1 LQIQNLPPENF
12 SVFTPIALK
21 GPNIS
26 FPQPI
31 LPIMLHPS
39 VLSNLTKT
47 YSGNTYKYTTLL
59 RHKGTLIAFTMDD
72 RRRIHYAVLDQ
83 NPAAAKSPLDV
94 TYWPG
99 GPSELLFPN
108 EIAETGFGIAD
119 QTLLPTYQNGSP
131 APIKP
136 GVRLAPRDTDFFR
149 STTARLSADAPFQVL
164 SDGRF
169 VYLFR
174 QAIDGTH
181 SDQIFKQDKT
191 GKPVLDGAGKPVPLV
206 DATLLVDRFVLV
218 GNVLEPRL
226 EIRFQRS
233 RSKSRPAG
241 RKDNLGAKDLDGND
255 FYEPT
260 QELKFVGNLQS
271 GRFAVLLLPTSVA
284 EVERWQIFAQNRHTG
299 RIDAFNVERSP
310 EGLFNTRG
318 SQVFA
323 PTLAGHAESA
333 LQLDKPTD
341 HVALAKGVTPGAMF
355 SFEGWIYPGQTQST
369 QPQVLI
375 AGAKNGA
382 DAGGLSL
389 LVVAQTRLR
398 VDFGSGQGDKFT
410 SKSMLTPNTWNHVAV
425 TFDGAAFRFYIGGNL
440 RDKID
445 LAPTDEKPAAK
456 PVLFLGAAQNAFKGV
471 LDEIRL
477 WNRVRSSH
485 EIQADLHQR
494 LTGLEPGLA
503 ACWRFDEA
511 GGDTVFDQTN
521 HGADGR
527 VNGGVWVTSDA
538 PIGENPGINRSSF
551 AVAGRLPDGSL
562 ENRSVASG
570 LSALLYFQQAN
581 VASGYDGEQKP
592 LKQSA
597 RVMLAFATSGASS
610 GDKNYIASLDF
621 AVSAAGKI
629 AATPDRL
636 PLELVQ
642 PDGAA
647 QASVNDQLDALKT
660 AEEQV
665 RVLAEAVAK
674 AKTQE
679 QKRETEWQ
687 ALKDEEAGAQV
698 TAFVGADFSGA
709 FRVFGKGD
717 VRYADLFSN
726 EANLNFN
733 DKIRSLKIPAP
744 LQVTVFE
751 HDVDAA
757 NGQSKLF
764 KEDTPD
770 VGEVWRGKISG
781 LRIAAAP
788 TFAVK
793 IQKAEQRLLQAR
805 AERSAQETLLNN
817 ARTALDAQQS
827 VLRSGA
833 SVTMPVVHLDAAGL
847 LVSGGLLGFAWT
859 NDAPLLF
866 DSATGSLALYFRGA
880 GDQFFAAYYT
890 TLTERAKYP
899 LVNSSGKQTV
909 ICIARSTDLGMDKIA
924 LDVSNGPDAET
935 CTLKIT
941 GLELEEIWEKVP
953 RDPERFARVLNGQA
967 GHYHHNK
974 LVGYRERVG
983 AGTVVADT
991 NGQLHLEIP
1000 GGTSRAL
1007 EKNAALMLGSIR
1019 LTLKEA
1025 AGAQANSL
1033 LVGSESLVFPPEPQ
1047 PLFYLEYDYAANAR
1061 TTKVPGDLFGG
1072 SLLLRAVNL
1081 PGVENGFV
1089 ANQRVTSGATLTS
1102 KWTAAAPGSTLLF
1115 NGSDTCAKLA
1125 DTTKLG
1131 QFDLEND
1138 LTLET
1143 WVRPLRVTEKARL
1156 IQHKSGASEY
1166 ALGLKQAD
1174 LNSAFK
1180 LDGVADYVTIPKN
1193 PALNF
1198 AGSITIEAWIKPE
1211 ATDGSR
1217 NIVAHGYPHRG
1228 SPELFLRIE
1237 DDQYQAGIWRGG
1249 NHLAAMPI
1257 PAADKQG
1264 KDWIHLA
1271 GVYDAVAGKWMLYRN
1286 GVLEKT
1292 ADSGVGPQVVEADW
1306 GIGANPD
1313 PGADVTDRRL
1323 WKGEMDDVRVWK
1335 RARTQAEILA
1345 DMNRRLADN
1354 ETDLVGYWHF
1364 QNGSARDY
1372 SRSVNDGVLHGKPAV
1387 SVSPLPA
1394 YTVFAGVNGK
1404 YVQSKSVFPAGNW
1417 SHLAAVFMQ
1426 DYGLKFSGKN
1436 AFLDCGTDETLNLNG
1451 DLTLEVFLKP
1461 EQFGRGIGILARD
1474 TGGSNKQQVPY
1485 SLSFDSSGHLVFHFE
1500 DKDGKVKIFK
1510 TGAKA
1515 QAGVS
1520 TRVAVTRKLK
1530 SQTYRLSD
1538 SETKTLNW
1546 YEIRLY
1552 LGAASET
1559 FIYAVDEITRLAVEE
1574 LSKPSPTALIV
1585 RIGKDQ
1591 APSIGRSSANTYI
1604 GRNAAANVDSIEE
1617 FFRSIFTDSGLF
1629 ETRFFKGVIS
1639 EVRIWSTA
1647 RDTADVG
1654 GDVAGGE
1661 NGLVSW
1667 WRFEERDGV
1676 KTNDS
1681 NGRNHATFSGSLE
1694 WVKDADPQR
1703 SGLTLIWND
1712 QGALSTENL
1721 PGANFAPANNQFT
1734 LGALAGMQEMYHGE
1748 LEELRIWKTART
1760 REQVEDNLFCRL
1772 NGEPDDLIAYYTFD
1786 AETQTKLSDNGLRG
1800 NHLAPQGT
1808 AAFVL
1813 STAPVGDDAPI
1824 VRSAL
1829 AGIRT
1834 PFSGF
1839 IGSTPAVQE
1848 YGDLQTDSRGT
1859 MIGVFKRC
1867 YGFIHE
1873 NALNLLTGY
1882 KVGDLAVEWIGQVQ
1896 FAPQLIGFIEGAPPV
1911 PSENLTMPS
1920 VEMIGDLDDYNETST
1935 VEFVRADETTYT
1947 YSASKEGGL
1956 GLEVEAALKFGF
1968 KSKTDVGVALAAA
1981 SLSSIEESQVLVGAR
1996 ARLET
2001 MFGWTDQ
2008 AETGLSRETSK
2019 TTSLELRGRYT
2030 TPEENENEPFGR
2042 RFVPDNLGLALVQSE
2057 TADVFALRLKH
2068 NNALISFSLR
2078 PNPDIPKDW
2087 NIIHFPMNARYVK
2100 QGVLD
2105 GKIGPIADVDY
2116 PNALSY
2122 SNDVSYFKPVEAY
2135 ALKNRIQKEEKALET
2150 YYDQFRAKL
2159 KGNLP
2164 FTSFLSPLEMA
2175 DHSDLRAKA
2184 RRNLVNTYVWTAD
2197 GGLFAESQQMMQV
2210 HSETSGGTYEFKGAV
2225 GIDVQIGFAISKVAA
2240 QFELNAMFVG
2250 QHRQEVSK
2258 TRESKTAFQ
2267 LNVSVEKVERDIYL
2281 RRPDNIKIVQLDRTD
2296 PKRPRPIKHPYKVD
2310 AYRFMSF
2317 FLEENSDHFDLFF
2330 NQIVDPLWIEQSD
2343 DPAARALREARQEG
2357 KKPPC
2362 WRIMHRVTYVSRVL
2376 PPLDNSAPPSLE
2388 KSLQTLD
2395 IESNYELI
2403 KQLEPYVANKLG
2415 SFPEFAD
2422 AVRDTIRQNLP
2433 ELQPHTEEVIRYM
2446 SAYLGITGEQGADGE
2461 QFGDTTLAELAP
2473 NQPPIVN
2480 AGLDQTI
2487 GLDGAS
2493 VDADLEA
2500 AVIDDRLEKAE
2511 AIFVTWEK
2519 TAGPESMSFKDLHA
2533 GTTKATFTKRGRYEL
2548 QLTAHDGMLE
2558 AADALTVIVNERPVV
2573 SAGAGIETSALEVQ
2587 LDGRILDNGLGDPA
2601 TGVMTMQWLKSG
2613 GLGNAVFED
2622 KNALQTKV
2630 TFDKP
2635 GNYLLQLL
2643 VGNGTFDTSAEL
2655 LVSIAARVNRDL
2667 QLLYTFEENAGQTVK
2682 DASGTGEALD
2692 VQIPDLKKIAW
2703 LNGGLKLK
2711 EPTILA
2717 ASGPV
2722 SRLTTALRASNEMT
2736 LEAWLKPASA
2746 QTPGLARVLTFSSG
2760 PAARNFTLAQSGG
2773 SYHLHLRSSTTND
2786 NASNKALA
2794 GGQADTG
2801 KLQHLV
2807 CTRDAGGQAR
2817 LYLDG
2822 TEVASRKVDGNF
2834 SNWATNFQLCLG
2846 HESGGGSDD
2855 RAWTGELHLV
2865 AVYSRA
2871 LSLPEI
2877 RQNFN
2882 FGANLNLPPIVSAGA
2897 DSVVNWADYDWSKN
2911 SAQKKTFLL
2920 KGRVTHDRPTSGT
2933 IRWQQIG
2940 GPANGVKIQNENA
2953 AETTVEVT
2961 QKGRYVFRLTAQ
2973 DGELLSSSETAVTV
2987 NVPPNVRIKSGTQK
3001 LALTGAGTEAA
3012 LLAELLDNGRGDQS
3026 SNEPLLIRWSQTGG
3040 PQTVQF
3046 SAADSLSAKAVFSAR
3061 GFYPLQLEIHN
3072 GALGA
3077 VIPVQ
3082 VTVNQM
3088 PALSVAPPAVVTLP
3102 VNQVALNGLVTD
3114 TGLGNPADALD
3125 IIWEKIGGPG
3135 KVTFAD
3141 AGKAQTT
3148 ARFDTGG
3155 VYSLQL
3161 SVRNPDNPELSATV
3175 SVPVTI
3181 NRAPVV
3187 SAGPAPAPLLLKAGQ
3202 ANVTLWLDA
3211 TVSDD
3216 GLPESPGA
3224 TALKWTKK
3232 SGPGN
3237 MVISPDN
3244 TDYVQALFTQ
3254 KGKYILQVEADDG
3267 AAKTSDTVAVVVHT
3281 PPVVDAGPLQQVTVE
3296 GNDITV
3302 ALKGV
3307 LSDTGLGDETPP
3319 GTVALQWKKVTGP
3332 GNAVFANPAALE
3344 TGVVLPKQRGV
3355 YTFELS
3361 AGNGF
3366 DSAKDTVAV
3375 VLNQP
3380 PVVEVDVLEAEP
3392 ANTKKR
3398 LLSIRVSD
3406 NGLGNPQQD
3415 TLSFG
3420 WKKATGQEPVQF
3432 QPDPVTP
3439 SNTTVTFPKA
3449 GNYTLELTVGNGT
3462 GFVVKKTV
3470 AVTVG

>member
-1 LQIQNLPPENF
+1 MYYP
-12 SVFTPIALK
+12 A
-21 GPNIS
+21 
-26 FPQPI
+26 
-31 LPIMLHPS
+31 

-59 RHKGTLIAFTMDD
+59 RHKGTLIAFTMDN

-83 NPAAAKSPLDV
+83 NPAAAQSPLDV

-99 GPSELLFPN
+99 GPTELLFPN

-131 APIKP
+131 TPAKP
-136 GVRLAPRDTDFFR
+136 GARLAPRDIDFFR

-164 SDGRF
+164 SDGQS

-174 QAIDGTH
+174 QAIDANH
-181 SDQIFKQDKT
+181 PDQIFKQDKT
-191 GKPVLDGAGKPVPLV
+191 GKPVLDSAGKPVPLV

-218 GNVLEPRL
+218 GAILEPRL

-233 RSKSRPAG
+233 RSKTRPAS

-260 QELKFVGNLQS
+260 QELKFVGNLEA

-299 RIDAFNVERSP
+299 RMDAFSIERSP

-323 PTLAGHAESA
+323 PELAGHAEAA
-333 LQLDKPTD
+333 LQLTKPTD
-341 HVALAKGVTPGAMF
+341 HIALAKGVTPGATF
-355 SFEGWIYPGQTQST
+355 SFEGWIFPEQTQST

-375 AGAKNGA
+375 AGAKSGT

-410 SKSMLTPNTWNHVAV
+410 SKSMLTPNTWNHIAV
-425 TFDGAAFRFYIGGNL
+425 TFDGGAFRFYIGGNL

-445 LAPTDEKPAAK
+445 LPPGDEKPPAK
-456 PVLFLGAAQNAFKGV
+456 PILFLGAAQNAFKGV
-471 LDEIRL
+471 LDEICL
-477 WNRVRSSH
+477 WNRPRSAR

-503 ACWRFDEA
+503 AYWRFDEA
-511 GGDTVFDQTN
+511 GGDTVFDQSN
-521 HGADGR
+521 YGADGR
-527 VNGGVWVTSDA
+527 LNGGAWITSDA
-538 PIGENPGINRSSF
+538 PIGDNPGINRSSF
-551 AVAGRLPDGSL
+551 LVAGRLPDGSL
-562 ENRSVASG
+562 ENRSIASG

-581 VASGYDGEQKP
+581 VSSGYDGAQKP

-597 RVMLAFATSGASS
+597 RVMLAFATKGASS

-621 AVSAAGKI
+621 AVSASGKI
-629 AATPDRL
+629 AAAPDRL
-636 PLELVQ
+636 PLELVH

-647 QASVNDQLDALKT
+647 QTSVNDQLDALKS

-674 AKTQE
+674 AKKQE
-679 QKRETEWQ
+679 QKRDAEWL
-687 ALKDEEAGAQV
+687 ALKNEDAGAQV
-698 TAFVGADFSGA
+698 TAFAGADFTGA

-717 VRYADLFSN
+717 VRHADLFSS
-726 EANLNFN
+726 EASLNFN
-733 DKIRSLKIPAP
+733 DKITALKIPAP

-757 NGQSKLF
+757 GQTKLF

-770 VGEVWRGKISG
+770 VGDFWRGKISG
-781 LRIAAAP
+781 LRVAGSP
-788 TFAVK
+788 DFATK

-805 AERSAQETLLNN
+805 TERSAQETLLNN
-817 ARTALDAQQS
+817 ARTALAGQQS

-833 SVTMPVVHLDAAGL
+833 SVTMPIVHLDAGGL

-866 DSATGSLALYFRGA
+866 DSATGSLALYYRGA
-880 GDQFFAAYYT
+880 DDQFFAAYYT

-899 LVNSSGKQTV
+899 LTNSTGKQTV

-924 LDVSNGPDAET
+924 LEVSDGPGADT
-935 CTLKIT
+935 CTVKIA

-953 RDPERFARVLNGQA
+953 RNPERFARVLNGQA
-967 GHYHHNK
+967 GHYHNNK
-974 LVGYRERVG
+974 LVGYRERIG
-983 AGTVVADT
+983 AGTVVAEN
-991 NGQLHLEIP
+991 NGQLRLDIP

-1019 LTLKEA
+1019 LTLKEPA
-1025 AGAQANSL
+1025 DADATSL
-1033 LVGSESLVFPPEPQ
+1033 PVGSESLVFPPEPQ

-1081 PGVENGFV
+1081 PGFQNLEGFV
-1089 ANQRVTSGATLTS
+1089 TNQRVTSGATLTS

-1115 NGSDTCAKLA
+1115 NGTDTCAKLA
-1125 DTTKLG
+1125 DTGKLN
-1131 QFDLEND
+1131 QLDPEND
-1138 LTLET
+1138 LTLEA
-1143 WVRPLRVTEKARL
+1143 WVRPLQVTEKARL
-1156 IQHKSGASEY
+1156 IQHKSGAAEY

-1180 LDGVADYVTIPKN
+1180 LDGAADYVTIPKN

-1211 ATDGSR
+1211 ATDGTR
-1217 NIVAHGYPHRG
+1217 TIVAHGYPHRG
-1228 SPELFLRIE
+1228 TPELFLRIE
-1237 DDQYQAGIWRGG
+1237 NGQYQTGIWRSG
-1249 NHLAAMPI
+1249 NNLAAMPI
-1257 PAADKQG
+1257 PEADKQG

-1271 GVYDAVAGKWMLYRN
+1271 GVYDAIARKWMLYRN
-1286 GVLEKT
+1286 GVLENS
-1292 ADSGVGPQVVEADW
+1292 ADSGVGAQVVEADW

-1323 WKGEMDDVRVWK
+1323 WNGEIDDVRVWK
-1335 RARTQAEILA
+1335 RARTQAEILS
-1345 DMNRRLADN
+1345 DMNRRLAGN
-1354 ETDLVGYWHF
+1354 ETDLAGYWHF

-1372 SRSVNDGVLHGKPAV
+1372 SRNANDGVLHGKPAT

-1394 YTVFAGVNGK
+1394 YTIFAGVNGK
-1404 YVQSKSVFPAGNW
+1404 YVQGKNILPAGNW
-1417 SHLAAVFMQ
+1417 THVTAVFLQ
-1426 DYGLKFSGKN
+1426 NYGLKFSGNN
-1436 AFLDCGTDETLNLNG
+1436 AFLDCGKDETLNLNG

-1461 EQFGRGIGILARD
+1461 EQFGRGAGILARD

-1485 SLSFDSSGHLVFHFE
+1485 SLAFDSSGRLVFLFE
-1500 DKDGKVKIFK
+1500 DRDGNVKIFK
-1510 TGAKA
+1510 TSAKA

-1520 TRVAVTRKLK
+1520 TRVAVTRQLK

-1546 YEIRLY
+1546 YDIRLH
-1552 LGAASET
+1552 LGAASES

-1574 LSKPSPTALIV
+1574 LSKPSPAAIII
-1585 RIGKDQ
+1585 RAGKNA
-1591 APSIGRSSANTYI
+1591 APSIGRSNGNTYI
-1604 GRNAAANVDSIEE
+1604 GRHAAANVDSIEE
-1617 FFRSIFTDSGLF
+1617 IFRAIFTDPGLF
-1629 ETRFFKGVIS
+1629 EPRYFKGVIS

-1647 RDTADVG
+1647 RETAAVG
-1654 GDVAGGE
+1654 GDIAGGE
-1661 NGLVSW
+1661 NGLISW
-1667 WRFEERDGV
+1667 WRFEEREGV

-1681 NGRNHATFSGSLE
+1681 NGQNHAALNGNIE
-1694 WVKDADPQR
+1694 WVKDDDPQR
-1703 SGLTLIWND
+1703 SGLTLLCND
-1712 QGALSTENL
+1712 QGALLTENL
-1721 PGANFAPANNQFT
+1721 PGADFTPANNQFT
-1734 LGALAGMQEMYHGE
+1734 LGALGTGAGLKELYCGE
-1748 LEELRIWKTART
+1748 LEEVRIWKTART
-1760 REQVEDNLFCRL
+1760 REQVEDNLFRRL
-1772 NGEPDDLIAYYTFD
+1772 NGEPDDLLAYYTFD
-1786 AETQTKLSDNGLRG
+1786 AETQTKISDNGLRG

-1808 AAFVL
+1808 AGFVL

-1839 IGSTPAVQE
+1839 IGSTPAVHE
-1848 YGDLQTDSRGT
+1848 YGDMQTDSRGNT
-1859 MIGVFKRC
+1859 IGVFKRC

-1935 VEFVRADETTYT
+1935 VEFVRADETAYT
-1947 YSASKEGGL
+1947 YSASKEAGL
-1956 GLEVEAALKFGF
+1956 GLEVEGALKFGF
-1968 KSKTDVGVALAAA
+1968 KSKTDAGVALAAA
-1981 SLSSIEESQVLVGAR
+1981 SLSSIEESEILAGAR
-1996 ARLET
+1996 VRFEA
-2001 MFGWTDQ
+2001 MFGWMDS
-2008 AETGLSRETSK
+2008 ASTGVSRETAK

-2030 TPEENENEPFGR
+2030 TPEENKNEPFGR

-2105 GKIGPIADVDY
+2105 GKIGPVTDVDY
-2116 PNALSY
+2116 PNAFEY

-2150 YYDQFRAKL
+2150 YYNQFAAKL
-2159 KGNLP
+2159 KGNIP
-2164 FTSFLSPLEMA
+2164 FFSFESALEMA
-2175 DHSDLRAKA
+2175 DHSDLRART

-2197 GGLFAESQQMMQV
+2197 GGLFAETQQMMQV
-2210 HSETSGGTYEFKGAV
+2210 HSETSGGSYEFSG
-2225 GIDVQIGFAISKVAA
+2225 GIGLDLKIGFAIFKVAA

-2258 TRESKTAFQ
+2258 TKESKTAFQ

-2281 RRPDNIKIVQLDRTD
+2281 RQPDNIKIVQLDRTD

-2317 FLEENSDHFDLFF
+2317 FLEENSEHFDQFF
-2330 NQIVDPLWIEQSD
+2330 NQIVDPIWIEQSD

-2362 WRIMHRVTYVSRVL
+2362 WRILHRVTYVSRVL

-2388 KSLQTLD
+2388 KALQTLD

-2422 AVRDTIRQNLP
+2422 AVRETIRQNLP

-2446 SAYLGITGEQGADGE
+2446 SMYLGITGEQGAGGE
-2461 QFGDTTLAELAP
+2461 QFGDTSLAELAP

-2500 AVIDDRLEKAE
+2500 VVIDDRLEKPE

-2519 TAGPESMSFKDLHA
+2519 TSGPEGMTFNDLHA
-2533 GTTKATFTKRGRYEL
+2533 GATKATFTKRGRYEL
-2548 QLTAHDGMLE
+2548 QLRAHDGMLE

-2573 SAGAGIETSALEVQ
+2573 SAGANIETNALEIQ
-2587 LDGRILDNGLGDPA
+2587 LTGQILDTGLGDPA
-2601 TGVMTMQWLKSG
+2601 TGVMTVQWLKSG
-2613 GLGNAVFED
+2613 GLGNVVFED
-2622 KNALQTKV
+2622 KNALQTKAV
-2630 TFDKP
+2630 FEKP

-2643 VGNGTFDTSAEL
+2643 VGNGTFDTNAEL
-2655 LVSIAARVNRDL
+2655 LVGIAARVNRDL
-2667 QLLYTFEENAGQTVK
+2667 QVLYTFEENAGQTVK

-2703 LNGGLKLK
+2703 LSGGLNLK
-2711 EPTILA
+2711 NPVALP
-2717 ASGPV
+2717 ASGPAA
-2722 SRLTTALRASNEMT
+2722 RLATAMRVSNEIT

-2746 QTPGLARVLTFSSG
+2746 QAPGLARILTFSSG

-2773 SYHLHLRSSTTND
+2773 NYHLHLRTSTTNE
-2786 NASNKALA
+2786 NASNKVLA

-2801 KLQHLV
+2801 KIQHLV
-2807 CTRDAGGQAR
+2807 CTRDAQGHAR

-2822 TEVASRKVDGNF
+2822 VEVAARKVDGNF
-2834 SNWATNFQLCLG
+2834 ANWADNFALVLG
-2846 HESGGGSDD
+2846 HEAGGGSDD

-2871 LSLPEI
+2871 LAPSEI
-2877 RQNFN
+2877 LQNFN
-2882 FGANLNLPPIVSAGA
+2882 FGANLNLPPIVSAGP
-2897 DSVVNWADYDWSKN
+2897 DSVVHWADYDWSKTTV
-2911 SAQKKTFLL
+2911 QKKTFLL
-2920 KGRVTHDRPTSGT
+2920 KGRVTHDRPTAGT
-2933 IRWQQIG
+2933 VQWKQIG

-2953 AETTVEVT
+2953 AETTVEVP

-2987 NVPPNVRIKSGTQK
+2987 HVPPNVRIKSGTQK
-3001 LALTGAGTEAA
+3001 LPLTGMDTEAA
-3012 LLAELLDNGRGDQS
+3012 LVAELLDTGRGDQS
-3026 SNEPLLIRWSQTGG
+3026 ANEPLTMRWSQTGG
-3040 PQTVQF
+3040 PQALQF
-3046 SAADSLSAKAVFSAR
+3046 SGADTLTAKAVFAAR
-3061 GFYPLQLEIHN
+3061 GFYPLQLEVHN
-3072 GALGA
+3072 GALGT

-3088 PALSVAPPAVVTLP
+3088 PVLSVAPPAVVTLP
-3102 VNQVALNGLVTD
+3102 ANQVALNGVVTD
-3114 TGLGNPADALD
+3114 AGLGNPADLLD
-3125 IIWEKIGGPG
+3125 IRWEKADGPG

-3161 SVRNPDNPELSATV
+3161 TVRNPDNPALSATV

-3202 ANVTLWLDA
+3202 ANVTVWLDA

-3216 GLPESPGA
+3216 GLPELPGA

-3237 MVISPDN
+3237 MLISPDN
-3244 TDYVQALFTQ
+3244 ADYVRALFTQ
-3254 KGKYILQVEADDG
+3254 KGKYVLQVEADDG
-3267 AAKTSDTVAVVVHT
+3267 AAKTTDTVAVIVNT
-3281 PPVVDAGPLQQVTVE
+3281 PPKVHAGGKQQATVE
-3296 GNDITV
+3296 GSETPV
-3302 ALKGV
+3302 SLKGV
-3307 LSDTGLGDETPP
+3307 LSDTGLGDESQQN
-3319 GTVALQWKKVTGP
+3319 TVAVHWKKLSGP
-3332 GNAVFANPAALE
+3332 GNAVPANPAALE
-3344 TGVVLPKQRGV
+3344 TSVALPKQRGV

-3361 AGNGF
+3361 ADNGF
-3366 DSAKDTVAV
+3366 DTAKHAVAV
-3375 VLNQP
+3375 VVNLP
-3380 PVVEVDVLEAEP
+3380 TEVAVDVLATEP
-3392 ANTKKR
+3392 PNAKKR
-3398 LLSIRVSD
+3398 VLSVGVLD
-3406 NGLGNPQQD
+3406 DGLGDPQQD
-3415 TLSFG
+3415 TLSFV
-3420 WKKATGQEPVQF
+3420 WKKLTGQEPVQF
-3432 QPDPVTP
+3432 QPDPATP
-3439 SNTTVTFPKA
+3439 ANTTVTFPKA

-3470 AVTVG
+3470 AVTIG